1 MSEVSTENRLRLLKQ
16 IRSRYEEDQND
27 LSSRERI
34 LYGHSS
40 RPDTV
45 RYSYDGNSREAELS
59 EEQPSFFRLRLAVA
73 LLLAAA
79 VIFMDRKQVSLAGIT
94 SDQVYGA
101 ISADYE
107 EKLEE
112 WASDRD
118 LQPPT

>member
-16 IRSRYEEDQND
+16 IRLRYEEDQND

-40 RPDTV
+40 RPAAA
-45 RYSYDGNSREAELS
+45 RYNYDGNSREEELS
-59 EEQPSFFRLRLAVA
+59 EGQPSSFRLRLAVA

-79 VIFMDRKQVSLAGIT
+79 VIFMDRNRISLAGIT

-112 WASDRD
+112 WASDRG